1 MPDNL
6 HLQGLNTREAVEE
19 VAHEI
24 RTHQLS
30 ILSLVQVLRR
40 VESGELNIASLP
52 ANLQIPRNLDS
63 IQQCVHEISQ
73 LMDTLVDHVRDVDES

>member
-1 MPDNL
+1 MPDNISL
-6 HLQGLNTREAVEE
+6 HGLNTREAVEE

-24 RTHQLS
+24 RTRQLS

-40 VESGELNIASLP
+40 VESGELSLTALP
-52 ANLQIPRNLDS
+52 DNLQTPRNLEA

-73 LMDTLVDHVRDVDES
+73 LVDSLVEHVRSDDN